1 MGRRMCIPSER
12 GSGTGRAALGPRLCE
27 GDLGEGSGIN
37 SWGME
42 GQYEH
47 DWEGPLEVSTALK
60 AVPPSLVGVCE
71 TRNKSSPGSAAPS
84 FVWGGGSSASLRRSS
99 AR

>member
-1 MGRRMCIPSER
+1 M
-12 GSGTGRAALGPRLCE
+12 
-27 GDLGEGSGIN
+27 
-37 SWGME
+37 
-42 GQYEH
+42 
-47 DWEGPLEVSTALK
+47 STAGRD